1 MMSEISFQ
9 VFGPNNKL
17 LDVVFRKNGKNLTA
31 LCTCSAGVNDIC
43 QHRINILS
51 GSTKEIISNN
61 ADDVKKVT
69 SWIAGTDV
77 GKALHHVLECIKKL
91 ENATEDF
98 NDSRKRLVKALR
110 D

>member
-1 MMSEISFQ
+1 MADLNFQ
-9 VFGPNNKL
+9 VMDTQNKVF
-17 LDVVFRKNGKNLTA
+17 DVIVSKNGKNMTA
-31 LCTCSAGVNDIC
+31 ICSCSAGVNDIC

-51 GSTKEIISNN
+51 GSAKGVVSKNSGE
-61 ADDVKKVT
+61 VKTVT

-77 GKALHHVLECIKKL
+77 GKALHDVLECAKRL

-98 NDSRKRLVKALR
+98 GSARKRLIKALR